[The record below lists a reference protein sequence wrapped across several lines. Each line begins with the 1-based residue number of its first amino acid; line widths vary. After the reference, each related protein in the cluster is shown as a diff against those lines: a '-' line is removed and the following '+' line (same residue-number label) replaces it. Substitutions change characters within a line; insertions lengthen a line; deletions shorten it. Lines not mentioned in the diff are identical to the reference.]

1 MAVFGVV
8 IVSAMSSAGFKKED
22 LQFTVPGEVTPYIIT
37 IGGMARDLDIL
48 HSPEDV
54 GNDI

>member
-1 MAVFGVV
+1 MFGVV
-8 IVSAMSSAGFKKED
+8 IVSAMSSAGFKKDD